1 LQSLLGVW
9 KFLLDACDTDL
20 VMMRLFPYQI
30 TNSEY
35 LEDFELN
42 GIPVKAVTLH
52 NSDFCQQNA
61 ANQNTNT

>member
-1 LQSLLGVW
+1 
-9 KFLLDACDTDL
+9 
-20 VMMRLFPYQI
+20 MMRLFPYQI

-61 ANQNTNT
+61 ANQNTNTWVWLPQNEFSLN